1 MLVLPA
7 IDLKGGQAVQLRQ
20 GDFDQARQYGD
31 PAAAAARW
39 LAAGTQYLHIV
50 DLDAAAAGHPGQ
62 PRPLCEAIVA
72 EAAKSDVP
80 VQLGGGLRT
89 LAPTWRRRC
98 DAGVSRVVVG
108 TAAAQSPDLAAA
120 LVQRFGAERIVVSLD
135 AKDGVVAT
143 HAWRMQSRYSVPE
156 LAAALVDLWRAA
168 LCVHRHHPRRHV
180 DCAQHRGHSR
190 AGGSDRGRRDRR
202 GRRDDHRPRA
212 RAGRRRLR
220 GCYRRDGTLRGPH
233 DASGRTGGGSRKRR
247 PALATD
253 H

>member
-50 DLDAAAAGHPGQ
+50 DLDAAAAGHPVNGAAVT
-62 PRPLCEAIVA
+62 AIVG
-72 EAAKSDVP
+72 EAAKAGVP

-89 LAPTWRRRC
+89 LA
-98 DAGVSRVVVG
+98 DVSAALGAGVSRVVVG
-108 TAAAQSPDLAAA
+108 TAAAKSPDLAEAM
-120 LVQRFGAERIVVSLD
+120 VQRFGADKIVVSLD

-143 HAWRMQSRYSVPE
+143 HAWRMQSRYSVQELATELVNRGVRRFVYTDITHDGTLTAPNTVATRALVE
-156 LAAALVDLWRAA
+156 ATGAAVIAAGGVTTTDHVRALAAAGCEGAIVGTALYEGHMTLQDAQAA
-168 LCVHRHHPRRHV
+168 
-180 DCAQHRGHSR
+180 A
-190 AGGSDRGRRDRR
+190 AG
-202 GRRDDHRPRA
+202 A
-212 RAGRRRLR
+212 A
-220 GCYRRDGTLRGPH
+220 
-233 DASGRTGGGSRKRR
+233 TG
-247 PALATD
+247 TD

>member
-50 DLDAAAAGHPGQ
+50 DLDAAAAGHPVNGAAVT
-62 PRPLCEAIVA
+62 AIVG
-72 EAAKSDVP
+72 EAASSGVP

-89 LAPTWRRRC
+89 LEDVAAAL

-108 TAAAQSPDLAAA
+108 TAAAKSPDLAEAM
-120 LVQRFGAERIVVSLD
+120 VQRFGADKIVVSLD

-143 HAWRMQSRYSVPE
+143 HAWRMQSRYSVQE
-156 LAAALVDLWRAA
+156 LAAELVS
-168 LCVHRHHPRRHV
+168 
-180 DCAQHRGHSR
+180 RGVQRFVYTDITH
-190 AGGSDRGRRDRR
+190 
-202 GRRDDHRPRA
+202 
-212 RAGRRRLR
+212 
-220 GCYRRDGTLRGPH
+220 DGTLTAPNTAATR
-233 DASGRTGGGSRKRR
+233 ALVEATGAAVIAAGGVTTTDHVR
-247 PALATD
+247 ALATAGCEGAIVGTALYEGHMTLQDAQAAAASATRTD

>member
-50 DLDAAAAGHPGQ
+50 DLDAAAAGHPVN
-62 PRPLCEAIVA
+62 RAAVEAIVA

-89 LAPTWRRRC
+89 LADVAAAL

-156 LAAALVDLWRAA
+156 LAAALVDRG
-168 LCVHRHHPRRHV
+168 VRRFVYTDITH
-180 DCAQHRGHSR
+180 
-190 AGGSDRGRRDRR
+190 
-202 GRRDDHRPRA
+202 
-212 RAGRRRLR
+212 
-220 GCYRRDGTLRGPH
+220 DGTLTAPNTAATR
-233 DASGRTGGGSRKRR
+233 ALVEATGAAVIAAGGVTTTEHVR
-247 PALATD
+247 ALAAAGCEGTIVGTALYEGHMTLQDAQAAAAAAATGTD

>member
-50 DLDAAAAGHPGQ
+50 DLDAAAAGHPVNGAAVT
-62 PRPLCEAIVA
+62 AIVS
-72 EAAKSDVP
+72 EAAKAGVP

-89 LAPTWRRRC
+89 LA
-98 DAGVSRVVVG
+98 DVAAALGAGVSRVVVG
-108 TAAAQSPDLAAA
+108 TAAAKSPDLAEAM
-120 LVQRFGAERIVVSLD
+120 VQRFGADKIVVSLD

-143 HAWRMQSRYSVPE
+143 HAWRMQSRYSVQE
-156 LAAALVDLWRAA
+156 LAAELVNRG
-168 LCVHRHHPRRHV
+168 VRRFVYTDITH
-180 DCAQHRGHSR
+180 
-190 AGGSDRGRRDRR
+190 
-202 GRRDDHRPRA
+202 
-212 RAGRRRLR
+212 
-220 GCYRRDGTLRGPH
+220 DGTLTAPNTV
-233 DASGRTGGGSRKRR
+233 ATRTLVEATGAAVIAAGGVTTTDHVR
-247 PALATD
+247 ALAAAGCEGAIVGTALYEGHMTLQDAQAAAAGAATGTD